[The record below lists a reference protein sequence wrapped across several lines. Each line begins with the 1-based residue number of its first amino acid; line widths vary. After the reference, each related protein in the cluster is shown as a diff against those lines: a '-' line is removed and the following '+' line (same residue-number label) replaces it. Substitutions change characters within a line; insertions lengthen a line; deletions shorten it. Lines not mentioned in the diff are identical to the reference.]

1 MEELVRIMSAAGA
14 ERLAGQYGV
23 SAGVDATGVLA
34 WSAKRTMA
42 RLYHA
47 DLAGLAWARYEKVVA
62 LASVP
67 CVDGQWPGAGVEGR
81 LDNGP
86 EPNMREAYAFFQ
98 HGAAQMKRV
107 RPPVRMGRG
116 CDPTSEVLS
125 RCPV

>member
-1 MEELVRIMSAAGA
+1 MSAAGA

-23 SAGVDATGVLA
+23 SAGIDATGVLA

-86 EPNMREAYAFFQ
+86 EPNMREAYVFLPE
-98 HGAAQMKRV
+98 V
-107 RPPVRMGRG
+107 EVPVWPPQGDDLVGEEGRI
-116 CDPTSEVLS
+116 
-125 RCPV
+125 